1 MNYKLI
7 CIDLDGTLLDN
18 DCQISEKNKAAL
30 KAAVDKGI
38 RIAFTT
44 GRMFTSARLH
54 ASKAGVNVSIIG
66 SNGAYIREIDG
77 EKAIF
82 ECPLD
87 RQGFDKICN
96 VIEKYKL
103 DINFNTFDRV
113 ITDYEL
119 PPTNNHVLANK
130 TVSEELKIKFGVHK
144 NLREIYDIYEE
155 GLLKVLMFSKDD
167 KETIKKARKELEE
180 LGGLEISSSKAD
192 NLEIMTKGM
201 TKGTGIRTLAGILG
215 INQEE
220 IMCIGDSENDISM
233 FKAAGLKIAM
243 GNATEELKAMA
254 DYVTDTNNN
263 SGVGKAIE
271 KFIL

>member
-7 CIDLDGTLLDN
+7 CIDLDGTLLD
-18 DCQISEKNKAAL
+18 DECQISEKNKQAL
-30 KAAVDKGI
+30 KAAVDRGI

-44 GRMFTSARLH
+44 GRLFTSARLH
-54 ASKAGVNVSIIG
+54 ASKAGIKVSIIG

-77 EKAIF
+77 EEAIF
-82 ECPLD
+82 QCPLD
-87 RQGFDKICN
+87 RQGVDKVCD
-96 VIEKYKL
+96 VIEKYNL

-144 NLREIYDIYEE
+144 NLREIYDIYKE
-155 GLLKVLMFSKDD
+155 GLFKVLMFSKNGT
-167 KETIKKARKELEE
+167 ETIKKARLELEE
-180 LGGLEISSSKAD
+180 FGGLEIASSKAD
-192 NLEIMTKGM
+192 NIEVMAKGM
-201 TKGTGIRTLAGILG
+201 TKGRGIKTLAEILG
-215 INQEE
+215 INEEE

-233 FKAAGLKIAM
+233 FNASGLKIAM

-254 DYVTDTNNN
+254 DYVTETNIN